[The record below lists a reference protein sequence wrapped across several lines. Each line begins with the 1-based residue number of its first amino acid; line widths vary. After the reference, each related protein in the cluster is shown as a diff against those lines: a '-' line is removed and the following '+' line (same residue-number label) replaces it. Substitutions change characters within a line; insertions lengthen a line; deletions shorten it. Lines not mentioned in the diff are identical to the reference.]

1 MGRDSSPKSP
11 TTGLEQRILH
21 SGKYGLVS
29 INVRYVATNKFK
41 MSFFPE
47 NGTFSFVNKIW
58 DYEICKS
65 LHAVVFTFYT
75 ASQLYGICCCKFSFL
90 ILQSV
95 KINYE

>member
-1 MGRDSSPKSP
+1 MGQDSSPKSP

-21 SGKYGLVS
+21 SGKYGFVS
-29 INVRYVATNKFK
+29 INVRYVATNKFQ

-65 LHAVVFTFYT
+65 LHAVCIYILHSIPTFWD
-75 ASQLYGICCCKFSFL
+75 LL
-90 ILQSV
+90 L
-95 KINYE
+95 